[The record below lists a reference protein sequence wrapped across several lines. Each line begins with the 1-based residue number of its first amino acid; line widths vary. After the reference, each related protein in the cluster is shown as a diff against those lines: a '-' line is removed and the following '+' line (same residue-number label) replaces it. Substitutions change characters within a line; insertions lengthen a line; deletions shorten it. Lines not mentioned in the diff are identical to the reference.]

1 MKFLFVPRTSFNEE
15 FIEVIIVL
23 SARSD
28 QTSLSYKKALV
39 NKTPLEKSMN

>member
-1 MKFLFVPRTSFNEE
+1 MKFFFVLRTSLNEE

-28 QTSLSYKKALV
+28 QTSLNCKKGSV